1 MTRTMTRTMTRK
13 GTQQAIIALTTS
25 IACATLSNALA
36 APEPIVLGAVFNL
49 TGALA
54 SLDVPAY
61 NGAKLAVQELN
72 AKGGVLGRPLK
83 LVVEDTATDLKRI
96 PAAAKRLMG
105 QKVVA
110 LLGYTDTDAVKAFVP
125 FSESAKLPF
134 VVVGGTSPD
143 LSGSGKRVFLEP
155 FGDNTQAA
163 VGAEFAHSSLGAKT
177 VYLLEDTS
185 NTYTTGLMKYF
196 KDAFEHAGGKVGRK
210 DTYTS
215 GAKDFSSQIANIKAL
230 KPAADLLYVSALPD
244 DIVNVVRAVRAAG
257 IDTPIMGGDGYDTPD
272 LLSKG
277 GKSAENVFYTTHIL
291 LDPENGNSRAKDFI
305 GKYKTQYQKLPENA
319 FAALGYDAVRL
330 IANALIRAK
339 STDSD
344 ALFKSLASTKGYDQI
359 TGSITFGSGVHI
371 PSKAVTVVAVQR
383 GQLNL
388 AGEYTA
394 KYVPKP

>member
-1 MTRTMTRTMTRK
+1 MTRTMTRK
-13 GTQQAIIALTTS
+13 YTQQSIIALTTS
-25 IACATLSNALA
+25 IAFATLSTAFA
-36 APEPIVLGAVFNL
+36 APEPIVLGVAFHL
-49 TGALA
+49 TGNLA

-83 LVVEDTATDLKRI
+83 LVVEDTASDLKRI

-105 QKVVA
+105 QNPVA

-163 VGAEFAHSSLGAKT
+163 VGAEFARSSLGAKT

-185 NTYTTGLMKYF
+185 NTYTTGLIKYF
-196 KDAFEHAGGKVGRK
+196 KDAFEHGGGKVGRK

-244 DIVNVVRAVRAAG
+244 DIVNIVRAVRAAG

-319 FAALGYDAVRL
+319 FAALGYDSVRL
-330 IANALIRAK
+330 IANALMRAK
-339 STDSD
+339 STDND
-344 ALFKSLASTKGYDQI
+344 ALFKSLANTQGYDQI

-371 PSKAVTVVAVQR
+371 PSKAVTMVAVQR

-394 KYVPKP
+394 SYVPKP

>member
-13 GTQQAIIALTTS
+13 CTQQAIIALTTS
-25 IACATLSNALA
+25 IACVTLSTALA
-36 APEPIVLGAVFNL
+36 APEPIVLGAAFNL

-83 LVVEDTATDLKRI
+83 LVVEDTATDLTRI

-105 QKVVA
+105 QKPVA
-110 LLGYTDTDAVKAFVP
+110 LLGYTDTDAVKAFAP

-134 VVVGGTSPD
+134 VVVGGTSPV

-163 VGAEFAHSSLGAKT
+163 VGAEFARSSLGAKT

-196 KDAFEHAGGKVGRK
+196 KDAFEHAGGKVGRE

-215 GAKDFSSQIANIKAL
+215 GLKDFSSQIANIKAL